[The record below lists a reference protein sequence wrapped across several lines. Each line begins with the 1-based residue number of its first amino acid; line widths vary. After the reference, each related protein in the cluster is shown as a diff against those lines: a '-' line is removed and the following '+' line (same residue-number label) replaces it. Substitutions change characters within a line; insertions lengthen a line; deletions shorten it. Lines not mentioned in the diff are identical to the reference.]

1 MSCSTGVV
9 PANGPWA
16 CVVTQARSVQAQQRD
31 RRSGERLVGHAAPA
45 GQQNRVCHVSKY
57 LTWHT
62 CAASA
67 CCSGLRATCRHNSYK
82 ASRFTLRICS
92 GSGSSSFL
100 RRGAAAGCGRGTSSS
115 SSLLLSSSLL
125 SAHKR
130 EPSRDGVD
138 KGAAWKEGDCMQQA
152 PQRLL
157 LLRSGKQARTQQSS
171 TQQSTQP
178 PAHPQSR
185 SASGPP
191 WGSAQGDHT
200 GRRIVPVCQAPST
213 SCCAAS
219 APLPSTTL
227 LLSPPPPH
235 LDHDHLGLLLLL
247 GPGLVAALILTVRRR
262 HQARRARLLA
272 CSSGS
277 SGRPGVAAVA
287 AATAQPAAAA
297 RPLQRRMQINCC
309 TANAIS
315 GARKASR
322 RGKERHVPAAC
333 RCSAVYRINGTS
345 IPHQWA
351 GDSQSPRLHR
361 AGPDRAPCP

>member
-1 MSCSTGVV
+1 MGWTKVQHGKKATACSKLHSASCCCEAASKHARSNQARNKAPSRQLTLRVGRHLARLGVLHRETIQADVFCQPALPCRHVLCCLGCST
-9 PANGPWA
+9 P
-16 CVVTQARSVQAQQRD
+16 
-31 RRSGERLVGHAAPA
+31 
-45 GQQNRVCHVSKY
+45 
-57 LTWHT
+57 
-62 CAASA
+62 
-67 CCSGLRATCRHNSYK
+67 
-82 ASRFTLRICS
+82 
-92 GSGSSSFL
+92 
-100 RRGAAAGCGRGTSSS
+100 
-115 SSLLLSSSLL
+115 
-125 SAHKR
+125 
-130 EPSRDGVD
+130 PS
-138 KGAAWKEGDCMQQA
+138 
-152 PQRLL
+152 
-157 LLRSGKQARTQQSS
+157 
-171 TQQSTQP
+171 
-178 PAHPQSR
+178 
-185 SASGPP
+185 
-191 WGSAQGDHT
+191 
-200 GRRIVPVCQAPST
+200 
-213 SCCAAS
+213 
-219 APLPSTTL
+219 PSTTL

-333 RCSAVYRINGTS
+333 RCSAVYRLNGTS